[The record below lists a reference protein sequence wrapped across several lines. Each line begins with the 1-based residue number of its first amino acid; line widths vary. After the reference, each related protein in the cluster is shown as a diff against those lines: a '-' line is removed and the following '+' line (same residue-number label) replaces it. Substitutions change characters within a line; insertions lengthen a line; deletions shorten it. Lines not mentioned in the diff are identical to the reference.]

1 MEFLKKNILIC
12 IIAIITIISGIYFMI
27 EQKTSQNNIV
37 IENTNLEENDDEIIE
52 TKKDNKIED
61 DTIEENKIYVYVTGE
76 VKNNGIV
83 ILNNGARISDAIEA
97 AGGLTEKA
105 DISEINMV
113 YELQD
118 GIKLSIPNKQQIE
131 ENEKFNYI
139 ITNSNDNQNEETII
153 KNTSENK
160 ENNDLININ
169 NATQTELETL
179 PGIGPSLALNIINYR
194 KENGRFSS
202 IDEIKNVKGIGDS
215 KYENIKRYI
224 CI

>member
-52 TKKDNKIED
+52 TKKDNKIDD

-97 AGGLTEKA
+97 AGGLTENA

>member
-97 AGGLTEKA
+97 AGGLTENA

>member
-52 TKKDNKIED
+52 TKKDNKLED

-97 AGGLTEKA
+97 AGGLTENA

-153 KNTSENK
+153 KDTSEN
-160 ENNDLININ
+160 NNLININ

>member
-52 TKKDNKIED
+52 TKKDNKLED

-97 AGGLTEKA
+97 AGGLTENA

-139 ITNSNDNQNEETII
+139 ITNSNDKQNEETII
-153 KNTSENK
+153 KDTSEN
-160 ENNDLININ
+160 NNLININ

>member
-97 AGGLTEKA
+97 AGGLTENA

-153 KNTSENK
+153 KDTSENK

-194 KENGRFSS
+194 KENGKFSS

>member
-12 IIAIITIISGIYFMI
+12 IITIITIISGIYFMI

-97 AGGLTEKA
+97 AGGLTENA

>member
-97 AGGLTEKA
+97 AGGLTENA

-139 ITNSNDNQNEETII
+139 ITNSNDNQSEETII

>member
-76 VKNNGIV
+76 IKNNGIV

-97 AGGLTEKA
+97 AGGLTENA